1 MGGGQWCLSLS
12 WQILTIKVLLQRLQT
27 DGYGRFC
34 YRGKCGAAPRGGF
47 VSGDEVSALVDSTHC
62 GNDIGK
68 VLEKA
73 EPLPIEFT
81 EETFF
86 VLGFVCK
93 NGGANLVTVE

>member
-1 MGGGQWCLSLS
+1 
-12 WQILTIKVLLQRLQT
+12 
-27 DGYGRFC
+27 
-34 YRGKCGAAPRGGF
+34 
-47 VSGDEVSALVDSTHC
+47 VDSTHC

>member
-1 MGGGQWCLSLS
+1 MHGGSGSALSNGCS
-12 WQILTIKVLLQRLQT
+12 WLTHP
-27 DGYGRFC
+27 DGRGYFC
-34 YRGKCGAAPRGGF
+34 YGGNLRAGPVTF
-47 VSGDEVSALVDSTHC
+47 DSGDEVSAVVDSTHC

-86 VLGFVCK
+86 RSGLC
-93 NGGANLVTVE
+93 L